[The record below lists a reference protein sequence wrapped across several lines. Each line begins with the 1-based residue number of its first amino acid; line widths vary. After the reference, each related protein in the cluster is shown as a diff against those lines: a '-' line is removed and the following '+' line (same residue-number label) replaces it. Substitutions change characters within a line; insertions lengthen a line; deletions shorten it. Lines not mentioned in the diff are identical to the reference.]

1 MSTHTCRLRS
11 LWIGLALAAMP
22 IPTTLTTPAIADA
35 ATRSADVPSPPGDLY
50 APPHPLPHAPPGTLI
65 WAKKV
70 KGLTLN
76 PPSTIWQVLYHSQ
89 SRTGHDI
96 AVSGFAI

>member
-1 MSTHTCRLRS
+1 MSAHPYRLRA
-11 LWIGLALAAMP
+11 LWMGLGLTGVLMAPA
-22 IPTTLTTPAIADA
+22 LTTAAIAQA
-35 ATRSADVPSPPGDLY
+35 TTRSAGVAPPPGDLY
-50 APPHPLPHAPPGTLI
+50 EPPHPLPNAPPGTLI

-76 PPSTIWQVLYHSQ
+76 PPSSSWQIRYHSQ

-96 AVSGFAI
+96 AVSGF